1 MTKKLEGKVALV
13 TGAGSVGEGWG
24 NGKATAVLFA
34 REGANVFISD
44 INPEALATTQKLV
57 EEEGVRCE
65 TAVADVTAAENCKG
79 LIDKCVERLGG
90 LDVLYNNVGG
100 SAPGGPVE
108 LDEDE
113 WHRQIDHNL
122 NHVFY
127 MCKHALPQ
135 MESSGGGVIVN
146 VASIAGIRY
155 IGHPHIAY
163 SAAKSAVIQFTR
175 SMAVQYAS
183 RGIRANTIIPGL
195 MHTPLVETRLAG
207 QRTGG
212 DASKLIADRNAQVP
226 MGQMGTAWDVAHA
239 AAFLASDDARYITA
253 TELVVDGGL
262 TARA

>member
-1 MTKKLEGKVALV
+1 MPKRLEGKIALV

-34 REGANVFISD
+34 REGASVLISD
-44 INPEALATTQKLV
+44 INAEALDTTRELV
-57 EEEGVRCE
+57 EAEGAQCHSV
-65 TAVADVTAAENCKG
+65 VADVTATENCKS
-79 LIDKCVERLGG
+79 LVDRCVEKFGS

-108 LDEDE
+108 IAEDE
-113 WHRQIDHNL
+113 WHRQLDHNL
-122 NHVFY
+122 NHVYY
-127 MCKHALPQ
+127 MCKHALPV
-135 MESSGGGVIVN
+135 MENSGGGVIVN

-163 SAAKSAVIQFTR
+163 SATKSAVIQFTR
-175 SMAVQYAS
+175 SMAVQYAN
-183 RGIRANTIIPGL
+183 RGVRANTIIPGL

-226 MGQMGTAWDVAHA
+226 MGKMGTAWDVAHA